1 MRASCTRS
9 STIGHRHRPTFSG
22 CATVRALPKP
32 SVRAAGR
39 KRVGR
44 PGSLGEL
51 EGTLEQRPALQI
63 QRGGSRPPSSS
74 ASPLLSTLRR
84 HGGPM
89 HAHLSGPQ
97 WPPQL
102 TARVRDSNR
111 AAYPLRGGEVFG
123 GGEQRVARG
132 GGGGD
137 QLFSI
142 RAKLTLISSL
152 LTSECVWPLSMR
164 SEYSLALES

>member
-1 MRASCTRS
+1 MHPLLN
-9 STIGHRHRPTFSG
+9 HRTSAPPHFLGLRDRESL
-22 CATVRALPKP
+22 AQ

-44 PGSLGEL
+44 SGSLGEL

-74 ASPLLSTLRR
+74 ASPLLSALSR

-89 HAHLSGPQ
+89 HAHLSGPH

-111 AAYPLRGGEVFG
+111 AAYSLRGGEVFG
-123 GGEQRVARG
+123 GGEQRVARR

-142 RAKLTLISSL
+142 RAKLTLISSRR
-152 LTSECVWPLSMR
+152 TSECVWPLSMR